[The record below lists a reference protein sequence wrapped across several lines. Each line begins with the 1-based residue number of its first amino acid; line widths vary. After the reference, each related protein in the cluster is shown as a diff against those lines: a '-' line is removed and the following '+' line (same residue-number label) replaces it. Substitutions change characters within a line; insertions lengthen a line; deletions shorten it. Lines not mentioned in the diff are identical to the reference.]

1 MLDYINKNLKNIII
15 FFLIFVLGISLY
27 TLKNKDPDLESE
39 NNSLEISE
47 NSNFSSENSDEDE
60 KNEEIYVHIAGA
72 VNKPGLV
79 KLNKGDRLI
88 DAINLAGGARADADL
103 DSVNLAR
110 KLTDEDKIYIATF
123 DEVKEKGLS
132 ITNTNANETGEMHR
146 QVDLNRASKEELMA
160 LPGVGEKTADKII
173 EYRQTFQFKSIE
185 DIKNIDGIGDKKFEK
200 LKDYLC
206 VN

>member
-60 KNEEIYVHIAGA
+60 NNEEIYVHIAGA

-110 KLTDEDKIYIATF
+110 KLADEDKIYIATF

-132 ITNTNANETGEMHR
+132 ITNTNANETGEMQK

>member
-60 KNEEIYVHIAGA
+60 KNEEIYAHIAGA

-110 KLTDEDKIYIATF
+110 KLADEDKIYIATF

-132 ITNTNANETGEMHR
+132 ITNTNANESGEMQK

>member
-1 MLDYINKNLKNIII
+1 MLDYTNKNLKNIII

-27 TLKNKDPDLESE
+27 TLKSKDPDLESE

-60 KNEEIYVHIAGA
+60 NNEEIYVHIAGA

-110 KLTDEDKIYIATF
+110 KLADEDKIYIATF

-132 ITNTNANETGEMHR
+132 ITNTNANESGEMHR

>member
-27 TLKNKDPDLESE
+27 TLKSKDPDLESE

-60 KNEEIYVHIAGA
+60 NNEEIYVHIAGA

-110 KLTDEDKIYIATF
+110 KLADEDKIYIATF

-132 ITNTNANETGEMHR
+132 ITNTNANESGEMHR

>member
-27 TLKNKDPDLESE
+27 TLKNKDPDLENE

-110 KLTDEDKIYIATF
+110 KLADEDKIYIATF

-132 ITNTNANETGEMHR
+132 ITNTNANETGEMQK

>member
-27 TLKNKDPDLESE
+27 TLKNKGPDLENE

-110 KLTDEDKIYIATF
+110 KLADEDKIYIATF

-132 ITNTNANETGEMHR
+132 ITNTNSNESGEMQK

>member
-27 TLKNKDPDLESE
+27 TLKNKDPDLENE

-47 NSNFSSENSDEDE
+47 NSNFSSDISDEDE

-110 KLTDEDKIYIATF
+110 KLADEDKIYIATF

-132 ITNTNANETGEMHR
+132 ITNTNANETGEMQK

>member
-60 KNEEIYVHIAGA
+60 KNEEIYAHIAGA

-132 ITNTNANETGEMHR
+132 ITNTNANESGEMQK

>member
-60 KNEEIYVHIAGA
+60 KNEEIYAHIAGA

-110 KLTDEDKIYIATF
+110 KLADEDKIYIATF

-132 ITNTNANETGEMHR
+132 ITNTNANETGEMQK
-146 QVDLNRASKEELMA
+146 QVDLNRASKEELMT

>member
-15 FFLIFVLGISLY
+15 FFLILVLGISLY

-60 KNEEIYVHIAGA
+60 KNEEIYAHIAGA

-110 KLTDEDKIYIATF
+110 KLADEDKIYIATF

-132 ITNTNANETGEMHR
+132 ITNTNANESGEMQK

>member
-27 TLKNKDPDLESE
+27 TLKNKDPDLENE

-60 KNEEIYVHIAGA
+60 KNEEIYAHIAGA

-132 ITNTNANETGEMHR
+132 ITNTNANESGEMQK

>member
-60 KNEEIYVHIAGA
+60 KNEEIYAHIAGA